1 MVLVGNTR
9 RLLVALGALAVVIN
23 LVSLVLRLIATDP
36 AIAAELES
44 GARQPVFFGFQGL
57 LRIFSVDEEANLAS
71 WFNAALLLLSALVI
85 WGIAVGRRA
94 AGDRWSR
101 HWGLLALAF
110 AYLSADEAG
119 RLHESAD
126 AIVDSLIEA
135 RGILSFGWI
144 LLAAPLVLAFALA
157 YLGFLRALPA
167 GVRKLVVIAA
177 VLYVG
182 GAIGV
187 EALGGLA
194 YDLNGGEKGSLAF
207 VIASSIEEALEM
219 SGALVFLAAMLV
231 ASRQLVRPAARP
243 VELVDQ
249 RPGASPS

>member
-1 MVLVGNTR
+1 MVLIGNTR

-85 WGIAVGRRA
+85 WGIAVDRRA
-94 AGDRWSR
+94 AEDRWAK
-101 HWGLLALAF
+101 HWAFLALAF

-126 AIVDSLIEA
+126 AIVDSLIDA

-144 LLAAPLVLAFALA
+144 LVAAPLVLAFALA

-167 GVRKLVVIAA
+167 DVRKLVVIAA

-187 EALGGLA
+187 ESLGGLA
-194 YDLNGGEKGSLAF
+194 YDLNGGQKGSLAF
-207 VIASSIEEALEM
+207 VIASSVEEAFEM
-219 SGALVFLAAMLV
+219 AGAITFLAAMLM
-231 ASRQLVRPAARP
+231 AARQLVRPAAEP
-243 VELVDQ
+243 VELVEQ

>member
-1 MVLVGNTR
+1 MLIGNAR
-9 RLLVALGALAVVIN
+9 RLLLALGALAVVIN

-85 WGIAVGRRA
+85 WGIAVDRRA
-94 AGDRWSR
+94 AGDRWAR
-101 HWGLLALAF
+101 HWAFLGFAF

-126 AIVDSLIEA
+126 AVVDSLIEA

-144 LLAAPLVLAFALA
+144 LVAAPLVLAFALA

-167 GVRKLVVIAA
+167 DVRRLVVIAA

-187 EALGGLA
+187 ESLGGLA
-194 YDLNGGEKGSLAF
+194 YDLNGGQKGSLAF
-207 VIASSIEEALEM
+207 VIASSVEEAFEM
-219 SGALVFLAAMLV
+219 TGAITFLAAMLK
-231 ASRQLVRPAARP
+231 ASRRLVGSPRRAAGP
-243 VELVDQ
+243 DEQ
-249 RPGASPS
+249 RSLATPS